1 VVNLRLLHSTL
12 PFVIIKEL
20 KNCIERLLWILHHI
34 GKRSALMVF
43 EELLAC
49 DGYAWH
55 FGLWFI
61 DVAAKEDRQF
71 LKLQILK
78 VQMLYLN
85 PSGKAMVRLPI
96 FIPDINIME

>member
-1 VVNLRLLHSTL
+1 VVNLRLLHPTL
-12 PFVIIKEL
+12 PVVIIKEL
-20 KNCIERLLWILHHI
+20 KNRIERLLWILHYI

-61 DVAAKEDRQF
+61 DVAAKEDRQIF
-71 LKLQILK
+71 KLQILK
-78 VQMLYLN
+78 VQILYLN
-85 PSGKAMVRLPI
+85 PQEKQWSDPRYSYQILI
-96 FIPDINIME
+96 

>member
-1 VVNLRLLHSTL
+1 
-12 PFVIIKEL
+12 
-20 KNCIERLLWILHHI
+20 
-34 GKRSALMVF
+34 MVF

-61 DVAAKEDRQF
+61 DVAAKEDRQN
-71 LKLQILK
+71 LK

-85 PSGKAMVRLPI
+85 SPGKAMVPPPI
-96 FIPDINIME
+96 FILDINIME